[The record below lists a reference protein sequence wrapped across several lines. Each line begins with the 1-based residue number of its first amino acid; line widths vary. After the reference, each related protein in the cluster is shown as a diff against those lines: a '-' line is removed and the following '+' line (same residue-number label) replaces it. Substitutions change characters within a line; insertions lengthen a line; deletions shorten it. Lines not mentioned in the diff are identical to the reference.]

1 MVNNGTLAVKVLV
14 MLSFITSGPLL
25 LVLTLQGSER
35 GINAFSIRTRATT
48 FLGDAW
54 TIAKNCKLNR
64 AAAAARQHLSMRD
77 GSASYWFKVNDRV
90 RVVEN
95 VYKGNINLRGLE
107 GRVVETWEKCD
118 VDPTCC
124 CAEQVDA
131 NMAVRVQFP
140 RTFHNSTID
149 SLETTADF
157 QSTESF
163 VHYFAEDELLI
174 SDSIATHV
182 DSASTLAFDGMSCTA
197 FKLEQ
202 LRVGL
207 NKPRKIASFD
217 ASRISNE

>member
-1 MVNNGTLAVKVLV
+1 
-14 MLSFITSGPLL
+14 MLSFASGLFLL
-25 LVLTLQGSER
+25 ALTLQGSEK
-35 GINAFSIRTRATT
+35 GINGYVISTRATT
-48 FLGDAW
+48 FVGDAW
-54 TIAKNCKLNR
+54 TIARNR
-64 AAAAARQHLSMRD
+64 KCQKATQMFMRD

-90 RVVEN
+90 RVVDN
-95 VYKGNINLRGLE
+95 VWKGGINLRGME

-140 RTFHNSTID
+140 RTFHNSSSHD
-149 SLETTADF
+149 SSKTTAGF

-163 VHYFAEDELLI
+163 MHYFAEAELLL
-174 SDSIATHV
+174 SDSIATDAD

-202 LRVGL
+202 LHVGL

>member
-1 MVNNGTLAVKVLV
+1 MTKQRPALL
-14 MLSFITSGPLL
+14 LSFMSSFASGLL
-25 LVLTLQGSER
+25 LLALILQGSER
-35 GINAFSIRTRATT
+35 GINAFSTRLRATA
-48 FLGDAW
+48 FVGDELTMNKSRNPYPAV
-54 TIAKNCKLNR
+54 NMY
-64 AAAAARQHLSMRD
+64 MRD

-95 VYKGNINLRGLE
+95 VWKGDINLRGLE

-149 SLETTADF
+149 TLETTAEF

-163 VHYFAEDELLI
+163 MHYFAEAELLI
-174 SDSIATHV
+174 SDSIATDA
-182 DSASTLAFDGMSCTA
+182 DSASALAFDGMSCTA

-202 LRVGL
+202 LHV
-207 NKPRKIASFD
+207 
-217 ASRISNE
+217 